1 MRNGGVKYFLLAL
14 IFGILAAL
22 GSFIYLNS
30 QKVETASVDM
40 VDVPVASSAI
50 EAYALLNPSQ
60 FKMKSFPKNAIHS
73 DTLLSMDDISGKYA
87 ATDIVE
93 GEPILSARVR
103 ESIDDV
109 LPSVIKDGYRA
120 ISLLTSE
127 FQAVGDMLLPGNY
140 VDLIVFLPE
149 KTRKEVVIREDQAQ
163 LFVEDVKV
171 LAVSRVT
178 LPNDTA
184 HEEVPDRYSVTLE
197 VPVEMTKKIVL
208 AENIGVIEII
218 LRGDKDDGRSNAPPM
233 FWEDLQ

>member
-30 QKVETASVDM
+30 QKSETKAVDLIN
-40 VDVPVASSAI
+40 VPVASKAI

-60 FKMKSFPKNAIHS
+60 FVMKSFPKNSIHP
-73 DTLLSMDDISGKYA
+73 DTLLSIDEISGKYA
-87 ATDIVE
+87 TTDIME
-93 GEPILSARVR
+93 GEQILSARIR

-109 LPSVIKDGYRA
+109 LPSVIQDGYRA
-120 ISLLTSE
+120 ISLLTNE
-127 FQAVGDMLLPGNY
+127 FQAVGDILHPGDY

-149 KTRKEVVIREDQAQ
+149 KTRQEVVIREDQAQ
-163 LFVEDVKV
+163 LFIEAVKV
-171 LAVSRVT
+171 LAVSRET
-178 LPNDTA
+178 LNGSTA

-197 VPVEMTKKIVL
+197 VPVELTKDIVL
-208 AENIGVIEII
+208 AENIGVIEIV
-218 LRGDKDDGRSNAPPM
+218 LRGENDNGRLNTPPI

>member
-30 QKVETASVDM
+30 QKAETKAVDLI
-40 VDVPVASSAI
+40 DVPVASKAI

-60 FKMKSFPKNAIHS
+60 FVMKSFPKNSIHP
-73 DTLLSMDDISGKYA
+73 DTLLSIDEISGKYA
-87 ATDIVE
+87 TTDIME
-93 GEPILSARVR
+93 GEQILSARIR

-109 LPSVIKDGYRA
+109 LPSVIQDGYRA
-120 ISLLTSE
+120 ISLLTNE
-127 FQAVGDMLLPGNY
+127 FQAVGDILHPGDY

-149 KTRKEVVIREDQAQ
+149 KTRQEVVIREDQAQ
-163 LFVEDVKV
+163 LFIEAVKV
-171 LAVSRVT
+171 LAVSRET
-178 LPNDTA
+178 LNGSTA

-197 VPVEMTKKIVL
+197 VPVELTKDIVL
-208 AENIGVIEII
+208 AENIGVIEIV
-218 LRGDKDDGRSNAPPM
+218 LRGENDNGRLNTPPI